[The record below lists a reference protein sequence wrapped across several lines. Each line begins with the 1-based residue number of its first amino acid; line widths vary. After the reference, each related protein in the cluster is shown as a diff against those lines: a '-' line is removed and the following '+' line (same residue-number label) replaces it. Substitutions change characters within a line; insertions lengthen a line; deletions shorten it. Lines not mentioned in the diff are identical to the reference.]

1 MSNKGSDNLDATVL
15 ASSGITRTDPES
27 LTEAYSKWAPVHLVK
42 LALHGITGERCLCGC
57 RLPRAAFVMAN
68 RETGELLGPVGS
80 ECVRRFGAADAVK
93 RLEALA
99 RLEEQNV
106 YSRHFGKELP
116 VRTAECAV
124 ERAVTQ
130 DAIDG
135 LLAIGAL
142 EPVPGDVFPELD
154 ADAAHKLLTDVFH
167 KYKTGFYLRPKAHE
181 LMERRV
187 RSRFEAWCQEGV
199 EALLSL
205 MRAAA

>member
-1 MSNKGSDNLDATVL
+1 MGNNTLDSLDAAVL
-15 ASSGITRTDPES
+15 AESGITRTAPES
-27 LTEAYSKWAPVHLVK
+27 IAEAYSMWVPVHLVK
-42 LALHGITGERCLCGC
+42 LALHGIADERCLCGC
-57 RLPRAAFVMAN
+57 RLHRAAFIVAN
-68 RETGELLGPVGS
+68 RGTGELLGPVGS

-116 VRTAECAV
+116 VRTAECNV

-142 EPVPGDVFPELD
+142 EPAPGDGFPELD

-167 KYKTGFYLRPKAHE
+167 KYKTGFSLRPKAHE

-187 RSRFEAWCQEGV
+187 RGRFEAWCEEGV

>member
-1 MSNKGSDNLDATVL
+1 MNNSHDKLDDAVL
-15 ASSGITRTDPES
+15 AASGITGTDPGS
-27 LTEAYSKWAPVHLVK
+27 LAEAYSQWVPVHLVK
-42 LALHGITGERCLCGC
+42 PALHGITGERCLCGC

-80 ECVRRFGAADAVK
+80 ECVKRFGAGDAVK

-106 YSRHFGKELP
+106 YSRHFGRELP

-124 ERAVTQ
+124 ERAVSQ

-142 EPVPGDVFPELD
+142 EPAPSDGFPELD
-154 ADAAHKLLTDVFH
+154 AEAAHKLLTDTFH
-167 KYKTGFYLRPKAHE
+167 KYKTGFNLRPKAHE

-187 RSRFEAWCQEGV
+187 RGRFETWCNEGAR
-199 EALLSL
+199 ALLSL
-205 MRAAA
+205 TGSAA